1 MVTLDT
7 PQDVAHYSGAD
18 SLGSKPTQHESAKPR
33 KVRVFLRW
41 SSHFDGRRMSR
52 LAGVAVFVY
61 LAGASLASAQAR
73 RVVVLYDERTELTGM
88 AILDTNLVQTL
99 TRGSQAPLE
108 VYREAMD
115 LSRFGS
121 PEYLLAL
128 RDHLRGKYSGK
139 RIDVAIA
146 VNGPALDFLLAH
158 GGVVFPGTPVVFL
171 GVDRR
176 ELGARSL
183 PPHVT
188 GILFRR
194 AFLPTAELA
203 LRLHPGVRRI
213 VVVGGTGEFDSR
225 LIEQARRELR
235 VLENR
240 VAVTYLTSQP
250 LDTML
255 TALGKLPP
263 RTVVL
268 YATLLRDGVGRAF
281 HPHEVAARVAEA
293 AKGPVYVFL
302 DRYIGLGVVG
312 GQVYSLKA
320 QGEAAAERAL
330 QILGGKPPSEIPVDE
345 VASTLPMFDWRQ
357 LQRWGI
363 GTRNLPPGS
372 VVRFESPTVWQRYQR
387 FIVPVAIILVLQTLL
402 IAALLIQR
410 IRRRRAEAAL
420 RQSEERYREVVET
433 QTELICRFSPDAR
446 LTFVNPAYARYFGRS
461 PEELIGSSFLELV
474 PEFERETVR
483 RNLEALGST
492 KRPVTAE
499 HRVVAAGGSI
509 RWQQWV
515 DYAILAA
522 DGSVTEFQAIG
533 RDITERKEMEESL
546 RRSEGALRMSY
557 EHIRQL
563 AGRLI
568 HAQEE
573 ERARIARDLHD
584 DLGQRV
590 ASFSIALSVMKREVP
605 QGSEAAKRSLS
616 QLQQQAIELT
626 DDLRQLSHD
635 LHPSTLVH
643 VGLRRA
649 LQGRCSE
656 FTKETGIPVRLEVP
670 EAWPD
675 VSDDVSLCLYR
686 VAQEALHNVA
696 AHARAH
702 HVIVSL
708 VQRDQQLIMRVGDDG
723 HGFDPALTS
732 SRSGL
737 GLVSLRERVH
747 LLGGTLEV
755 TSTPGTG
762 TLITVSLPVHARE
775 MGEPEVA

>member
-1 MVTLDT
+1 M
-7 PQDVAHYSGAD
+7 
-18 SLGSKPTQHESAKPR
+18 
-33 KVRVFLRW
+33 FLRRE
-41 SSHFDGRRMSR
+41 SKLDGRRMTR
-52 LAGVAVFVY
+52 LVGLAVFVY
-61 LAGASLASAQAR
+61 LAGAPFASAQAR
-73 RVVVLYDERTELTGM
+73 RVVVLYDERTELPGL
-88 AILDTNLVQTL
+88 AIIDSNLVQTL
-99 TRGSQAPLE
+99 VRGSPAPLE
-108 VYREAMD
+108 IYREAMD

-121 PEYLLAL
+121 PEYILAL
-128 RDHLRGKYSGK
+128 RDHLRAKYAAK

-146 VNGPALDFLLAH
+146 VLGPALDFLLAH
-158 GGVVFPGTPVVFL
+158 GAEVFPGTPVVFCSI
-171 GVDRR
+171 DRR
-176 ELGARSL
+176 ELGARPL

-188 GILFRR
+188 GILLKR

-203 LRLHPGVRRI
+203 LKLHPTVRRF
-213 VVVGGTGEFDSR
+213 VFVGGTGNFDSR
-225 LIEQARRELR
+225 IIEQARRELR
-235 VLENR
+235 AIEDR
-240 VAVTYLTSQP
+240 VAVTFLTSLP
-250 LDTML
+250 MDTLL
-255 TALGKLPP
+255 TELRRLPP

-268 YATLLRDGVGRAF
+268 YGTIFRDGAGEPFV
-281 HPHEVAARVAEA
+281 PHEAAALVAGA
-293 AKGPVYVFL
+293 ANAPVYVFV
-302 DRYIGLGVVG
+302 DQYIGRGVVG

-320 QGEAAAERAL
+320 QGEAAADRAL
-330 QILGGKPPSEIPVDE
+330 QVLAGKSPSEIPIEE
-345 VASTLPMFDWRQ
+345 VASTVPMFDWRQ
-357 LQRWGI
+357 LRRWGI
-363 GTRNLPPGS
+363 AARDLPPGS
-372 VVRFESPTVWQRYQR
+372 IVRFESPTVWERYR
-387 FIVPVAIILVLQTLL
+387 RLIVTVGIVVVLQTLL
-402 IAALLIQR
+402 IAAMLIQR
-410 IRRRRAEAAL
+410 MRRRRAEAAL

-433 QTELICRFSPDAR
+433 QTELICRFARDAR

-474 PEFERETVR
+474 PESERETVR
-483 RNLEALGST
+483 GNIETLART
-492 KRPVTAE
+492 KRPIMTE
-499 HRVVAAGGSI
+499 HRAMAADGSI

-515 DYAILAA
+515 DYAILAS

-533 RDITERKEMEESL
+533 RDVTERREMEESL

-605 QGSEAAKRSLS
+605 YGSEGARRSLS
-616 QLQQQAIELT
+616 QLQQQAIELAE
-626 DDLRQLSHD
+626 DLRQLSHE

-643 VGLRRA
+643 VGLLRA
-649 LQGRCSE
+649 LQGRCTE

-670 EAWPD
+670 ESWHE

-702 HVIVSL
+702 HVIISL
-708 VQRDQQLIMRVGDDG
+708 VQRDQRLTMRVGDDG
-723 HGFDPALTS
+723 HGFDPTLTTN
-732 SRSGL
+732 RSGL

-747 LLGGTLEV
+747 LLGGAFEV

-762 TLITVSLPVHARE
+762 TLITVSLPAHARE
-775 MGEPEVA
+775 VHEPEVA